1 MPNIIEQ
8 EIGTIVSDILK
19 DYKKDRSI
27 DKMDLFDQPQKKA
40 VINIVHKL
48 LKIIYPGYFRDG
60 SYKFYNLEN
69 DFAVQIEDTM
79 FCLNKQIGRALPYS
93 PKYRDASAEEIAEA
107 AQQISVDFFKK
118 IPSIREYV
126 EGDLEAAYDGDP
138 AAYYREEIILSY
150 PGLYAISVNRIAH
163 ELFLM
168 GVPLIPRIM
177 TEHAHW
183 QTGIDIHPG
192 ATIGRS
198 FFIDHGT
205 GIVIGETT
213 VIGNNV
219 KIYQGVTLGALST
232 RGGQKLQGKRRHP
245 TIEDDVV
252 IYSGASIL
260 GGDTVIGQ
268 GAVIGSNA
276 FITKSIEPGTRVS
289 IRNQELIFTNREQ
302 SVVRKTELEQDD
314 AWS

>member
-1 MPNIIEQ
+1 
-8 EIGTIVSDILK
+8 LRRK
-19 DYKKDRSI
+19 
-27 DKMDLFDQPQKKA
+27 QK
-40 VINIVHKL
+40 N
-48 LKIIYPGYFRDG
+48 YPWH
-60 SYKFYNLEN
+60 
-69 DFAVQIEDTM
+69 
-79 FCLNKQIGRALPYS
+79 
-93 PKYRDASAEEIAEA
+93 
-107 AQQISVDFFKK
+107 FFKK
-118 IPSIREYV
+118 IPQIREYA

-150 PGLYAISVNRIAH
+150 PGVYAITVNRIAH
-163 ELFLM
+163 ELFLL
-168 GVPLIPRIM
+168 GIPLIPRIM

-192 ATIGRS
+192 ATIGHN

-213 VIGNNV
+213 IIGDNV

-245 TIEDDVV
+245 TIENDVV

-260 GGDTVIGQ
+260 GGETVIGQ

-276 FITKSIEPGTRVS
+276 FVTKSIEPGTRVS
-289 IRNQELIFTNREQ
+289 IKNQELIFANREH
-302 SVVRKTELEQDD
+302 SVVKKTELEQDD
-314 AWS
+314 NWQ